1 MEEMETPSNDIKEFC
16 NKVYEDFPGK
26 EAFFIAQYTDKF
38 VVGNWNNDCNV
49 NEEKLLELR
58 IFDKDKEWKLFR
70 SDLGREFLWRCR
82 SEKNSDGSKCIKG
95 EDYFDELQL
104 LDIDTKRS
112 SKTSPGIKYTTAGG
126 SYYLP
131 VEIDD
136 IDRAAVRV
144 RHYFGVEEDSGQ
156 AFIKDYRLVSFESAE
171 KKYYSE
177 DLKGENNEKRK
188 PEQ

>member
-70 SDLGREFLWRCR
+70 SDLGREFLWRRR
-82 SEKNSDGSKCIKG
+82 SEKNSDGSKCIEG

-112 SKTSPGIKYTTAGG
+112 PEALSGIKHTTAGG

-156 AFIKDYRLVSFESAE
+156 AFIKDYRLVGFESAE
-171 KKYYSE
+171 KRNYSKN
-177 DLKGENNEKRK
+177 LKGVK
-188 PEQ
+188 

>member
-1 MEEMETPSNDIKEFC
+1 MEKVKASSNDIKEFW
-16 NKVYEDFPGK
+16 NSIKDDFSYDRNNT
-26 EAFFIAQYTDKF
+26 FFIAQYTDKF

-82 SEKNSDGSKCIKG
+82 SEKNQDGSKCIEG
-95 EDYFDELQL
+95 EDYFDEIQL
-104 LDIDTKRS
+104 LDIDTQKP
-112 SKTSPGIKYTTAGG
+112 SKASPGVKYTTAGG

-131 VEIDD
+131 VNLSDLN
-136 IDRAAVRV
+136 RAAVRV

-156 AFIKDYRLVSFESAE
+156 AFIKDYRLVGFESAE
-171 KKYYSE
+171 KRNYSKN
-177 DLKGENNEKRK
+177 LKGVK
-188 PEQ
+188 